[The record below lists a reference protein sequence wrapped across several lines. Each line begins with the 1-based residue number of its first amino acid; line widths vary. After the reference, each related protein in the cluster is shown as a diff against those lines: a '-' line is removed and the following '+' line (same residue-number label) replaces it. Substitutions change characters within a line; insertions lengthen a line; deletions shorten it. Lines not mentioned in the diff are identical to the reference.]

1 MSDGDKVLAWI
12 RDWLTD
18 GGAILMIADY
28 AFEALEGQAITI
40 KIGGGAP
47 VSRALYRLSDVPAAQ
62 KLVADLATLVPVS
75 FAA

>member
-1 MSDGDKVLAWI
+1 MTVYMGD
-12 RDWLTD
+12 DWTD
-18 GGAILMIADY
+18 EH

-40 KIGGGAP
+40 KIGGGALA
-47 VSRALYRLSDVPAAQ
+47 SRAQYRLPDVFAAQ